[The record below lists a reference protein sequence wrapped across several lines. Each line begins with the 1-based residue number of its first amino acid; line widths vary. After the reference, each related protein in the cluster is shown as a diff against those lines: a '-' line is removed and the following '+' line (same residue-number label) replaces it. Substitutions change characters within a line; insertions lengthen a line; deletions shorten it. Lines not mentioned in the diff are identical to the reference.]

1 MHHKTLFVLVC
12 PVVCPFPSSDPNVSP
27 DPQESV
33 FPHPH
38 RTKTEGYRRNR
49 SFLYSTMTSWVIL
62 PLASLLALF
71 LAGSPARAQTGTCPP
86 VSNIS
91 VHAGFDFERFA
102 NGTRWNVIQYNKIIP
117 IEGLDMEVVKSDV
130 SLLFSRDPNNTMTV
144 NLGELSA
151 TWIELYKPFIFL
163 TSDGLDIMLALEYI
177 LL

>member
-1 MHHKTLFVLVC
+1 
-12 PVVCPFPSSDPNVSP
+12 
-27 DPQESV
+27 
-33 FPHPH
+33 
-38 RTKTEGYRRNR
+38 
-49 SFLYSTMTSWVIL
+49 MTSWVIL
-62 PLASLLALF
+62 PLASLLAL
-71 LAGSPARAQTGTCPP
+71 LAGSLARAQTGTCPP

-151 TWIELYKPFIFL
+151 TRIELYKPSIFL
-163 TSDGLDIMLALEYI
+163 TSDGLDIMRSSIPCDIARTREYI
-177 LL
+177 L

>member
-1 MHHKTLFVLVC
+1 
-12 PVVCPFPSSDPNVSP
+12 
-27 DPQESV
+27 
-33 FPHPH
+33 
-38 RTKTEGYRRNR
+38 
-49 SFLYSTMTSWVIL
+49 MTSWVIL

-71 LAGSPARAQTGTCPP
+71 LAGSLARAQSSTCPP
-86 VSNIS
+86 VSTIP

-151 TWIELYKPFIFL
+151 TLIELNKPFIFL
-163 TSDGLDIMLALEYI
+163 TSDGLDIMRPSIPCDVALENI
-177 LL
+177 L